1 MKQIIK
7 ISLVL
12 VFVLTYTFSFSND
25 VELFV
30 KNKSDKF
37 SYVTFENV
45 NEGSLLLIKDIDGEI
60 LYSEQIKQ
68 TGTYTKGF
76 ILTNLPNADYY
87 FELDK
92 QDMIK
97 ISPFKV
103 DGNSVVFLEEKG
115 YEIAKPEVIVKNSC
129 VYISKEAML
138 KQSIKIEVYNEDY
151 DLAFSEKLKN
161 TQSLNRVYDFS
172 NFKKGEYIILVKS
185 EGRVFENKIN
195 IGSLI

>member
-103 DGNSVVFLEEKG
+103 DGNSVAFIEEKG

>member
-103 DGNSVVFLEEKG
+103 DGNSVAFIEEKG
-115 YEIAKPEVIVKNSC
+115 YEIAKPEIIVKNSC
-129 VYISKEAML
+129 VYISKESML

-172 NFKKGEYIILVKS
+172 NFKKGAYIILVKS